1 MMKQKIVCI
10 GLILLL
16 LLASASGALAQNP
29 FFSKKKSSPQPA
41 LSRLAPPHPIFI
53 KLAVWQ
59 KQLKDTMA
67 GLIEQA
73 RSEHRPGP
81 ILYLLLLAFCYGV
94 LHAAGPGH
102 GKAVV
107 TSFILSQK
115 RSLAG
120 GLLLGNGVALAHGIA
135 GIILVLAVHFI
146 LKSGL
151 IGPLQTVTRTTQYIS
166 YSLITLLGAALVIK
180 CFIKWRS
187 AGRGNR
193 KPGENTAAGSGK
205 RMLPVVIAVGMIPCP
220 GVVMVMLFA
229 MSMNLIGLGII
240 LGLCIAAGMAVTI
253 TLVVILAMYG
263 KGLMLKALGRDSRLA
278 KRIEFGIEA
287 TAGVLVAALGGL
299 LLVGMVYT

>member
-1 MMKQKIVCI
+1 MMKQKIACI

-29 FFSKKKSSPQPA
+29 FFSKKKPSSRPA
-41 LSRLAPPHPIFI
+41 PSQLAPPHPIFI

-73 RSEHRPGP
+73 RSERRPGP

-187 AGRGNR
+187 AGRDNR

-278 KRIEFGIEA
+278 KRIELGIEA

>member
-1 MMKQKIVCI
+1 MMKRKIACI
-10 GLILLL
+10 GLILLI
-16 LLASASGALAQNP
+16 LLASTTGILAQNP
-29 FFSKKKSSPQPA
+29 FFSKKKPSSLPA
-41 LSRLAPPHPIFI
+41 PSRLAPPSPIFI

-59 KQLKDTMA
+59 KQLNDTMA

-120 GLLLGNGVALAHGIA
+120 GLLLGNGVAIAHGIS
-135 GIILVLAVHFI
+135 GIILVLTVHLI
-146 LKSGL
+146 MKSGI

-180 CFIKWRS
+180 CFFKWRS
-187 AGRGNR
+187 TDRGSR

-220 GVVMVMLFA
+220 
-229 MSMNLIGLGII
+229 
-240 LGLCIAAGMAVTI
+240 
-253 TLVVILAMYG
+253 
-263 KGLMLKALGRDSRLA
+263 
-278 KRIEFGIEA
+278 
-287 TAGVLVAALGGL
+287 
-299 LLVGMVYT
+299 

>member
-1 MMKQKIVCI
+1 MMKQKIACI

-73 RSEHRPGP
+73 RSERRPGP

-187 AGRGNR
+187 AGRDNR

>member
-1 MMKQKIVCI
+1 MMKRKIACI

-41 LSRLAPPHPIFI
+41 PSRLVPPHPIFI

-73 RSEHRPGP
+73 RNERRPGP

-102 GKAVV
+102 GKVV
-107 TSFILSQK
+107 ATSFMLSQK

-120 GLLLGNGVALAHGIA
+120 GLLLGNGVAIAHGIS

-166 YSLITLLGAALVIK
+166 YSLITLLGTALVIK
-180 CFIKWRS
+180 CFFKWRS
-187 AGRGNR
+187 ASRGNR
-193 KPGENTAAGSGK
+193 KPGEDTAAGSGT
-205 RMLPVVIAVGMIPCP
+205 RMLAVAIAIGIIPCP

-229 MSMNLIGLGII
+229 MSMNLIGLGIA
-240 LGLCIAAGMAVTI
+240 LGFCIAAGMAVTI

-263 KGLMLKALGRDSRLA
+263 KGLTLKVLARDSRLA
-278 KRIEFGIEA
+278 KRIELGIEA
-287 TAGVLVAALGGL
+287 TAGLLVAALGGL
-299 LLVGMVYT
+299 LLVGTVYT

>member
-1 MMKQKIVCI
+1 MMKQKIACI

-73 RSEHRPGP
+73 RSERRPGP

-187 AGRGNR
+187 AGRDNR

-229 MSMNLIGLGII
+229 MSMNLIGLGIA
-240 LGLCIAAGMAVTI
+240 LGFCIAAGMAVTI

-263 KGLMLKALGRDSRLA
+263 KGLTLKVLGRDSRLA
-278 KRIEFGIEA
+278 KRIELGIEA
-287 TAGVLVAALGGL
+287 TAGLLVAALGGL
-299 LLVGMVYT
+299 LLVGTVYS

>member
-1 MMKQKIVCI
+1 MMKRKIACI
-10 GLILLL
+10 GLILLI
-16 LLASASGALAQNP
+16 LLASTTGILAQNP
-29 FFSKKKSSPQPA
+29 FFSKKKPSSLPA
-41 LSRLAPPHPIFI
+41 PSRLAPPSPIFI

-59 KQLKDTMA
+59 KQLNDTMA

-73 RSEHRPGP
+73 RSERRPGP

-120 GLLLGNGVALAHGIA
+120 GLLLGNGVAIAHGIS
-135 GIILVLAVHFI
+135 GIILVLTVHLI
-146 LKSGL
+146 MKSGI

-180 CFIKWRS
+180 CFFKWRS
-187 AGRGNR
+187 TDRGSR

-229 MSMNLIGLGII
+229 MSMNLIGLGIA
-240 LGLCIAAGMAVTI
+240 LGFCIAAGMAVTI

-263 KGLMLKALGRDSRLA
+263 KGLTLKVLGRDSRLA
-278 KRIEFGIEA
+278 KRIELGIEA
-287 TAGVLVAALGGL
+287 TAGLLVAALGGL
-299 LLVGMVYT
+299 LLVGTVYS